1 MRGYS
6 RIMTSGESEAAE
18 LPPLRPGQCPG
29 VKDGKRCVRPA
40 WHSGVCNMGPP
51 LLSLD
56 DLFGKV

>member
-1 MRGYS
+1 MAGQ
-6 RIMTSGESEAAE
+6 ENEAAK
-18 LPPLRPGQCPG
+18 LATLRPGQCTG

-40 WHSGVCNMGPP
+40 WHTGVCNMGPP